1 VGWPDFFLQVLARVT
16 FLPHLWHIKHTNND
30 DMSQQFSHQ
39 MTKEQAVN
47 HKNYLSTEYAS
58 TRIYYVGPYVA
69 PGTTSCEQ
77 IMMKFG
83 EWLVMLQEVG
93 GSWVP
98 VKASNMMTGT
108 DYKNPYTWFEKK
120 LAKA

>member
-1 VGWPDFFLQVLARVT
+1 
-16 FLPHLWHIKHTNND
+16 
-30 DMSQQFSHQ
+30 MSQKFSYQ
-39 MTKEQAVN
+39 MTKEQVVN
-47 HKNYLSTEYAS
+47 HKNYLSTEYSS

-69 PGTTSCEQ
+69 PGQTSCEQ

-93 GSWVP
+93 GAWVP
-98 VKASNMMTGT
+98 VKASHMQSGT
-108 DYKNPYTWFEKK
+108 NYKNPYTWFEKK